1 MAFSPLQSR
10 LVASLA
16 ATILLAV
23 LYFLLFA
30 PHFALADDALG
41 SFEPTIVLDQSL
53 EEDAPDAF
61 QASYEPDFALFD
73 RGIVGRQEVNI
84 RPLSNNVALTDNIDA
99 GDVKCF
105 RFEKRGT
112 RTGSEGSTQTTSATS
127 EGTMTAM
134 DAPPVRRQ
142 SGGGGGGDGSRKVYI
157 SAGTC
162 EQPHQTDADEDQRT
176 PPQLTL
182 LASFSSGGEGSCV
195 RSTGDVP
202 SSQWA
207 AFEEG
212 LATLE
217 VDTAED
223 VYISILAPNVSSTF
237 TGVFNFELAASTDM
251 LYHQFND
258 TRDPP
263 ELVWMDSDS
272 SAALLNT
279 RTLTQVKN
287 ETEKYMEDG
296 PPYVLYVENENW
308 KVFDGIRHSA
318 CAMSKVALIEA
329 NRDNVG
335 RQNQLVRTAMTARG
349 TEGLPRQQFYFEGL
363 NATTTYNAILVKPMN
378 TSSVFNKRQDGGSG
392 EGTPGGGGTVFL
404 GTNFTTL
411 RGEQAHSHQPILRP
425 SC

>member
-16 ATILLAV
+16 ATILLAA
-23 LYFLLFA
+23 LYLLLFA
-30 PHFALADDALG
+30 PHFALADDSLG

-73 RGIVGRQEVNI
+73 RGIVGRQEANI

-99 GDVKCF
+99 GAIKCF

-112 RTGSEGSTQTTSATS
+112 RTGTEGSTRTTTTTE
-127 EGTMTAM
+127 EGIMTAM

-142 SGGGGGGDGSRKVYI
+142 SGGSRKVYI

-182 LASFSSGGEGSCV
+182 LASFSGGGEGSCV
-195 RSTGDVP
+195 RSTSDVP
-202 SSQWA
+202 SSQWI

-223 VYISILAPNVSSTF
+223 VYVSVLAPNVSSTF

-251 LYHQFND
+251 FYHSFND
-258 TRDPP
+258 TTRNP

-279 RTLTQVKN
+279 RTLTKHKN
-287 ETEKYMEDG
+287 ETEKYMEEG

-308 KVFDGIRHSA
+308 KAFDGIRHSA
-318 CAMSKVALIEA
+318 CAISKVALIEA

-378 TSSVFNKRQDGGSG
+378 TSSVFSKRQDSGSG
-392 EGTPGGGGTVFL
+392 EGTPGGGGTVFT

-411 RGEQAHSHQPILRP
+411 RGEQAFTR
-425 SC
+425 